1 MLTMLG
7 QLALAYVAVLG
18 FGLIINIPRRALNVA
33 GWIGTLTWG
42 CYLIVQSF
50 DGGVVLGSLIG
61 SIGIG
66 VLGNLAAHYKKMP
79 SIIFNIPSLVS
90 FVPGSQ
96 AYQMVRNFAVGRYLT
111 AVGFML
117 QVVMITGAIA
127 LGFLLAEL
135 INRLITFC
143 LQQWGRLRQIWG
155 K

>member
-96 AYQMVRNFAVGRYLT
+96 AYQMVRTFAVGRYLT

-143 LQQWGRLRQIWG
+143 LQQWGRLRQI
-155 K
+155 

>member
-143 LQQWGRLRQIWG
+143 LQQWGRLRQI
-155 K
+155 

>member
-7 QLALAYVAVLG
+7 QLVLAYVAVLG

-143 LQQWGRLRQIWG
+143 LQQWGRLRQI
-155 K
+155 